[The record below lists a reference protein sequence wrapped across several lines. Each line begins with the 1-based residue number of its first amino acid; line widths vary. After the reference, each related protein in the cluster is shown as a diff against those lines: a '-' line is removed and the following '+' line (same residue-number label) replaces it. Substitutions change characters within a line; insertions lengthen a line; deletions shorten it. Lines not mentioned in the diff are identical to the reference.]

1 MIRPLAVVLILAL
14 AAALPAVADNSVFVD
29 PKGLFQTSIPREW
42 VYQAQQS
49 SGNLSVFYGPG
60 NYNLVYFEVLE
71 PVTYEDAVE
80 YLYYALSHLKGP
92 GGLESFQMEE
102 GPEQAM
108 LQGVAGASAAYSY
121 KASSGHRQFELRVI
135 ALLGEDQAVSIT
147 FSDEQGSF
155 AATKEALAVVLEEWR
170 WLF

>member
-14 AAALPAVADNSVFVD
+14 ARPCPLSPTTLFLLIRKVCFKPPFPGMGLPSPAE
-29 PKGLFQTSIPREW
+29 QRE
-42 VYQAQQS
+42 
-49 SGNLSVFYGPG
+49 LSVFYGPG